1 MSKEPH
7 SPFGFSADMLALTE
21 QSFDQA
27 RTAFEKLMGMAHT
40 SIETAEGRTKAAQAG
55 ARDISAKVMDF
66 AEQNVAEAFAYAQ
79 RLVHAKDPQTLVQ
92 LHTEFV
98 QSQMKTLSEQAK
110 VLSEAAGNLAKS
122 TAGSKGK

>member
-1 MSKEPH
+1 MSKETS

-27 RTAFEKLMGMAHT
+27 RNAFEKLMGMAHT
-40 SIETAEGRTKAAQAG
+40 TIETAEDRTKAAQAG
-55 ARDISAKVMDF
+55 ARDISSKVMDF
-66 AEQNVAEAFAYAQ
+66 AEQNVTQAFAYAQ

>member
-98 QSQMKTLSEQAK
+98 QAQIKNLTEQAK
-110 VLSEAAGNLAKS
+110 TLGEAAGKMAKS
-122 TAGSKGK
+122 TSGSKP

>member
-7 SPFGFSADMLALTE
+7 SPFGFPADMMALTE
-21 QSFDQA
+21 QSFEQA
-27 RTAFEKLMGMAHT
+27 RTAFEKLMGIAHT
-40 SIETAEGRTKAAQAG
+40 SIETAEDRTKAAQAG

-79 RLVHAKDPQTLVQ
+79 RLVHAKDPQALVQ

-98 QSQMKTLSEQAK
+98 QSQIKTLTEQAK
-110 VLSEAAGNLAKS
+110 TLGAAAGNMAK
-122 TAGSKGK
+122 TASGSKT